1 MHPNDVQLIRVY
13 ARERKGKIVDKT
25 FPSDAEFELVVEA
38 EAGKSIHGG
47 GAKFSIHIVVRD
59 LTDFTIIKEDQLQG
73 LFSEENWPKPVLS
86 HTFPIPTQGPKKENH
101 IYEILASLSVGVRN
115 PNVSFERSPLFII
128 HQP

>member
-25 FPSDAEFELVVEA
+25 FPSDAEFEVVVEA

-47 GAKFSIHIVVRD
+47 GGKFSIHIVVRD
-59 LTDFTIIKEDQLQG
+59 LTDFTIIKEDRLQG
-73 LFSEENWPKPVLS
+73 HFSEENWPKPVLS
-86 HTFPIPTQGPKKENH
+86 HAFPIPTQGSKKENH
-101 IYEILASLSVGVRN
+101 IYEILASLAVGVRN
-115 PNVSFERSPLFII
+115 PNVSFVTSPLFII

>member
-13 ARERKGKIVDKT
+13 ARERKGKIIDKT
-25 FPSDAEFELVVEA
+25 FASDAEFEVAVEA

-47 GAKFSIHIVVRD
+47 GAKFSFHIVVRD
-59 LTDFTIIKEDQLQG
+59 LTDFTIVKEDKMAGHL
-73 LFSEENWPKPVLS
+73 SEKHWPDPVLS
-86 HTFPIPTQGPKKENH
+86 HTFPMPTQGPNKENH

-115 PNVSFERSPLFII
+115 PNVSFTKSPLFII